1 MVIYLRKNKIILK
14 IILLILLL
22 TIIIGGSYLFNY
34 MQYNNYDLIE
44 VSTLKT
50 QNQILKDELSKIEN
64 IPKYNSDYLI
74 GRVILRDIHNFY
86 KEIVINV
93 GNDKVSIGDIVVNEE
108 GLVGIISEVKKD
120 ISYVKLIDSG
130 YNISVKIGNTYGNL
144 NGNKIDLLDKYSELT
159 AGDIIYTSGI
169 TNVPEGIYVGK
180 IKEIKMDN
188 DNLGKEI
195 IVDLVDNRNLIYVG
209 IIKSIK

>member
-44 VSTLKT
+44 VNTLKT

-86 KEIVINV
+86 KE
-93 GNDKVSIGDIVVNEE
+93 
-108 GLVGIISEVKKD
+108 
-120 ISYVKLIDSG
+120 
-130 YNISVKIGNTYGNL
+130 
-144 NGNKIDLLDKYSELT
+144 
-159 AGDIIYTSGI
+159 
-169 TNVPEGIYVGK
+169 
-180 IKEIKMDN
+180 
-188 DNLGKEI
+188 
-195 IVDLVDNRNLIYVG
+195 
-209 IIKSIK
+209 